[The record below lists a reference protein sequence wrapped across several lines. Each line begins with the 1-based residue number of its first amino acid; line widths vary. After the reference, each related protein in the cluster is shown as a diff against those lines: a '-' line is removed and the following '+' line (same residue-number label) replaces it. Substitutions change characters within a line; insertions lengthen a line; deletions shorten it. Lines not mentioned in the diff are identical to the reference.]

1 VIVYLVRH
9 ASAEARETWG
19 GDDRL
24 RPLDNRGLR
33 QAEGLVEQLGRRE
46 FRRIVSSPYVRCVET
61 VVPLAH
67 ARGLAVEHSE
77 ALGEGADAGAA
88 LALFRSARIP
98 LVACVHGDLAEEL
111 LGEAARAR
119 STAVVEL
126 QDDEVA
132 VRERLTPAS

>member
-24 RPLDNRGLR
+24 RPLDDRGLR
-33 QAEGLVEQLGRRE
+33 QAEELVEQLGRRE
-46 FRRIVSSPYVRCVET
+46 FRRIVSSPCVRCVET

-67 ARGLAVEHSE
+67 ARGLAVEHAE
-77 ALGEGADAGAA
+77 ALGEGADVEAA
-88 LALFRSARIP
+88 LALFRSAGMP
-98 LVACVHGDLAEEL
+98 LVACVHGDLAEAL
-111 LGEAARAR
+111 LGEAAKAC

-126 QDDEVA
+126 RDEELA
-132 VRERLTPAS
+132 VRERLLLAG